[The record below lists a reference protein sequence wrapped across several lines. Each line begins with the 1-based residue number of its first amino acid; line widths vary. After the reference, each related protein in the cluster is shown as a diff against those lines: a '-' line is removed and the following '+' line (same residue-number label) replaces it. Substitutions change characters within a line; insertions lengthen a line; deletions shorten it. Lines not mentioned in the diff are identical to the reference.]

1 MCLEKTKE
9 PCKIE
14 KVINFIVQDIMKSP
28 QKKKNEIYPMVF
40 WSGLMATLDTIQAI
54 KRLTE

>member
-14 KVINFIVQDIMKSP
+14 KVINFIVQDNMKSP
-28 QKKKNEIYPMVF
+28 QKKNEIYPTVF